1 MYFIEEGFDVTAVDG
16 SEALCELAK
25 IEIGQEVQNIRFEE
39 LEFVGKYNNIID
51 SDFLTTIYKK
61 DKELYIAQLCRDKI
75 FVISQIIEIC
85 RGLNTKMT
93 KNFSIKD
100 KEYSYTYKE
109 IAIIFSS
116 KDKKYSI
123 FVNDEEKY
131 IVDEKL
137 IVEDEEMVMIKLLDN
152 FFDDSIIEVKKCL

>member
-1 MYFIEEGFDVTAVDG
+1 MNQ
-16 SEALCELAK
+16 K
-25 IEIGQEVQNIRFEE
+25 I
-39 LEFVGKYNNIID
+39 
-51 SDFLTTIYKK
+51 TKK
-61 DKELYIAQLCRDKI
+61 
-75 FVISQIIEIC
+75 
-85 RGLNTKMT
+85 
-93 KNFSIKD
+93 FSIKD

-116 KDKKYSI
+116 RDKKYSI

-137 IVEDEEMVMIKLLDN
+137 TVEDEEMVMIKLLDN

>member
-1 MYFIEEGFDVTAVDG
+1 MLVKKNKACEAMEKILGFG
-16 SEALCELAK
+16 
-25 IEIGQEVQNIRFEE
+25 FEE

-51 SDFLTTIYKK
+51 DDFLTTIYKRN
-61 DKELYIAQLCRDKI
+61 KELYVAQLCRNKI
-75 FVISQIIEIC
+75 FIISKIIEIC

-100 KEYSYTYKE
+100 KEYSYTYEE

-116 KDKKYSI
+116 KDNKYSI

-137 IVEDEEMVMIKLLDN
+137 TIEDEEMVMIKLLDN
-152 FFDDSIIEVKKCL
+152 FFDDSTIEVKKCL

>member
-1 MYFIEEGFDVTAVDG
+1 M
-16 SEALCELAK
+16 
-25 IEIGQEVQNIRFEE
+25 
-39 LEFVGKYNNIID
+39 ID
-51 SDFLTTIYKK
+51 SDFLTTIYKRN
-61 DKELYIAQLCRDKI
+61 KELYVAQLCGNKI
-75 FVISQIIEIC
+75 FIISQIIEIC

-116 KDKKYSI
+116 RDKKYSI

-137 IVEDEEMVMIKLLDN
+137 TIEDEEMVMIKLLDN
-152 FFDDSIIEVKKCL
+152 FFDDSTIEVKKCL

>member
-1 MYFIEEGFDVTAVDG
+1 MLVKKNKTCEAIEKILGFG
-16 SEALCELAK
+16 
-25 IEIGQEVQNIRFEE
+25 FEE
-39 LEFVGKYNNIID
+39 LEFVGKYNNIIN
-51 SDFLTTIYKK
+51 SDFLTTIYKRN
-61 DKELYIAQLCRDKI
+61 KELYVAQLCRNKI
-75 FVISQIIEIC
+75 FTISKIIEIY
-85 RGLNTKMT
+85 RGLNPKMA

-100 KEYSYTYKE
+100 KEYSYTYEE

-137 IVEDEEMVMIKLLDN
+137 TIEDEEMVMIKLLDN
-152 FFDDSIIEVKKCL
+152 FFDDSTIEVKKCL

>member
-1 MYFIEEGFDVTAVDG
+1 MLVKKNKACEAMEKILGFG
-16 SEALCELAK
+16 
-25 IEIGQEVQNIRFEE
+25 FEE

-51 SDFLTTIYKK
+51 SDFLTTIYKRN
-61 DKELYIAQLCRDKI
+61 KELYVAQLCGNKI
-75 FVISQIIEIC
+75 FIISQIIEIC

-137 IVEDEEMVMIKLLDN
+137 TVEDEEMVMIKLLDN
-152 FFDDSIIEVKKCL
+152 FFDDSTIEVKKCL

>member
-1 MYFIEEGFDVTAVDG
+1 MLVKKNKACEAMEKVLGFG
-16 SEALCELAK
+16 
-25 IEIGQEVQNIRFEE
+25 FEE
-39 LEFVGKYNNIID
+39 LEFVGKYNNVID
-51 SDFLTTIYKK
+51 SDFLTTIYKRN
-61 DKELYIAQLCRDKI
+61 KELYVAQLCGNKI
-75 FVISQIIEIC
+75 FIISQIIDIC

-131 IVDEKL
+131 TVDEKL
-137 IVEDEEMVMIKLLDN
+137 TVEDEEMVMIKLLDN
-152 FFDDSIIEVKKCL
+152 FFDDNAIEVKNACRKK

>member
-1 MYFIEEGFDVTAVDG
+1 MEKILGFG
-16 SEALCELAK
+16 FK
-25 IEIGQEVQNIRFEE
+25 E
-39 LEFVGKYNNIID
+39 LEFVSKYNNIIN
-51 SDFLTTIYKK
+51 SDFLTTIYKRN
-61 DKELYIAQLCRDKI
+61 KELYVVQLCRNKF
-75 FVISQIIEIC
+75 FVISQIIDIC

-116 KDKKYSI
+116 KDNKYSI

-137 IVEDEEMVMIKLLDN
+137 TIEDEEMVMIKLLDN
-152 FFDDSIIEVKKCL
+152 FFDDSVIEVKKCL

>member
-1 MYFIEEGFDVTAVDG
+1 MLVKKNKAREAMEKILGF
-16 SEALCELAK
+16 
-25 IEIGQEVQNIRFEE
+25 RFEE
-39 LEFVGKYNNIID
+39 LEFVGKYNNVID
-51 SDFLTTIYKK
+51 SDFLTTIYKRN
-61 DKELYIAQLCRDKI
+61 KELYVAQLCRNKI
-75 FVISQIIEIC
+75 FIISKIIDIC

-137 IVEDEEMVMIKLLDN
+137 TIEDEEMVMIKLLDN
-152 FFDDSIIEVKKCL
+152 FFDDNVIEQNRGGKCL

>member
-1 MYFIEEGFDVTAVDG
+1 MLVKKNKACEAMEEILGFG
-16 SEALCELAK
+16 
-25 IEIGQEVQNIRFEE
+25 FEE

-51 SDFLTTIYKK
+51 SDFLTTIYKRN
-61 DKELYIAQLCRDKI
+61 KELYVAQLCRNKI
-75 FVISQIIEIC
+75 FTISKIIDIYC
-85 RGLNTKMT
+85 GLNPKMT
-93 KNFSIKD
+93 KKFSIKD

-123 FVNDEEKY
+123 FVDDEEKY

-137 IVEDEEMVMIKLLDN
+137 TVEDEEMVMIKLLDN
-152 FFDDSIIEVKKCL
+152 FFDDNAIEVKKCL

>member
-1 MYFIEEGFDVTAVDG
+1 MLVKKNKACEAMEKILGFG
-16 SEALCELAK
+16 
-25 IEIGQEVQNIRFEE
+25 FEE
-39 LEFVGKYNNIID
+39 LEFVGKYNNVID
-51 SDFLTTIYKK
+51 SDFLTTIYKR
-61 DKELYIAQLCRDKI
+61 DKELYAVQLCRNKI

-93 KNFSIKD
+93 KKFSIKD

-131 IVDEKL
+131 VVDEKL
-137 IVEDEEMVMIKLLDN
+137 TIEDEEMVMMKLLDN
-152 FFDDSIIEVKKCL
+152 FFDDSTIEVKKCL

>member
-1 MYFIEEGFDVTAVDG
+1 MLVKKNKACEAMENILGF
-16 SEALCELAK
+16 
-25 IEIGQEVQNIRFEE
+25 RFEE

-51 SDFLTTIYKK
+51 SDFLTTIYKR

-137 IVEDEEMVMIKLLDN
+137 TIKEYLN
-152 FFDDSIIEVKKCL
+152 IENKVKKQLKIVKRNGNIVDSASLGSVFLAGS

>member
-1 MYFIEEGFDVTAVDG
+1 MLVKKNKACEAMENILGF
-16 SEALCELAK
+16 
-25 IEIGQEVQNIRFEE
+25 RFEE

-116 KDKKYSI
+116 RDKKYSI

-137 IVEDEEMVMIKLLDN
+137 TVEDEEMVMIKLLDN

>member
-1 MYFIEEGFDVTAVDG
+1 MLVKKNKAREAMEKILGFG
-16 SEALCELAK
+16 
-25 IEIGQEVQNIRFEE
+25 FEE
-39 LEFVGKYNNIID
+39 LEFVGKYNNVID
-51 SDFLTTIYKK
+51 SDFLTTIYKRN
-61 DKELYIAQLCRDKI
+61 KELYVAQLCGNKI
-75 FVISQIIEIC
+75 FIISQIIEIC

-116 KDKKYSI
+116 RDKKYSI

-137 IVEDEEMVMIKLLDN
+137 TVEDEEMVMIKLLDN
-152 FFDDSIIEVKKCL
+152 FFDDNVIEQNRGGKCL

>member
-1 MYFIEEGFDVTAVDG
+1 MLIKKNKACEAMEEILGFG
-16 SEALCELAK
+16 
-25 IEIGQEVQNIRFEE
+25 FEE
-39 LEFVGKYNNIID
+39 LEFIGKYNNIID
-51 SDFLTTIYKK
+51 DDFLTTIYKRN
-61 DKELYIAQLCRDKI
+61 KELYVAQLCCNKI
-75 FVISQIIEIC
+75 FTMYQIIDIC

-109 IAIIFSS
+109 IAIIFSK
-116 KDKKYSI
+116 KDKEYSI

-137 IVEDEEMVMIKLLDN
+137 TVEDEEMVMIKLLDN

>member
-1 MYFIEEGFDVTAVDG
+1 MLVKKNKAREAMEKILGF
-16 SEALCELAK
+16 
-25 IEIGQEVQNIRFEE
+25 RFEE
-39 LEFVGKYNNIID
+39 LEFVGKYNNVID
-51 SDFLTTIYKK
+51 SDFLTTIYKRN
-61 DKELYIAQLCRDKI
+61 KELYVAQLCGNKI
-75 FVISQIIEIC
+75 FIISQIIEIC

-93 KNFSIKD
+93 KNISIKD

-137 IVEDEEMVMIKLLDN
+137 TVEDEEMVMIKLLDN
-152 FFDDSIIEVKKCL
+152 FFDDSIIEVKNACRKK

>member
-1 MYFIEEGFDVTAVDG
+1 MLVKKNKACEAMEKILGFG
-16 SEALCELAK
+16 
-25 IEIGQEVQNIRFEE
+25 FEE
-39 LEFVGKYNNIID
+39 LEFVGKYNNVID
-51 SDFLTTIYKK
+51 SDFLTTIYKRN
-61 DKELYIAQLCRDKI
+61 KELYVAQLCGNKI
-75 FVISQIIEIC
+75 FIISQIIEIC

-116 KDKKYSI
+116 RDKKYSI

-137 IVEDEEMVMIKLLDN
+137 TIEDEEMVMIKLLDN
-152 FFDDSIIEVKKCL
+152 FFDDSMIEVKNACRKK